1 MHIDQRWILLS
12 WLFLD
17 RIVYTLNWLAISPAQ
32 PFVAYE
38 FGLGLTS
45 LGFLGTIFLIG
56 IGVFQLPAAVLAT
69 KYGARKI
76 ALIGLLMSSLF
87 AGLCGLAPNFETLLV
102 FRFLT
107 GVFLSFFFGPG
118 IMFFTPLFGTKERG
132 FALGIYN
139 AGFHMGTLIAIGF
152 WPMVISLVGWRNGLL
167 IPGIL
172 GILLTASTYRASLWV
187 HEPPSSS
194 DFGLSTAKNS
204 VVLASALGL
213 GVAGA
218 AWYPLTQFGIF
229 YLNSE
234 KNLGFE
240 TAGLLISILSVGSV
254 VGAPVIGRIFDLTS
268 SRKRLLYVL
277 SLMSAFSLFL
287 FAFSPVLLIPAVM
300 FSVGFF
306 YTGLNSLLYVA
317 PLTVLSENKVAVAV
331 ATVNCVHLIAASTIP
346 YIFANVVETQGYLW
360 GWAAMSAL
368 CLTAAIFIK
377 ALKL

>member
-1 MHIDQRWILLS
+1 MLTDRRWILLS
-12 WLFLD
+12 WLFVD

-32 PFVAYE
+32 PFIADE
-38 FGLGLTS
+38 FGIGLTS
-45 LGFLGTIFLIG
+45 LGFLGTVFLVG

-76 ALIGLLMSSLF
+76 ALIGLLMSSVF
-87 AGLCGLAPNFETLLV
+87 GGLCGLAPNFETLLV

-118 IMFFTPLFGTKERG
+118 ITFFTPLFGARERG
-132 FALGIYN
+132 IALGVYN
-139 AGFHMGTLIAIGF
+139 AGFHMGTLLAIGL
-152 WPMVISLVGWRNGLL
+152 WPTVISGVGWRNGLL

-172 GILLTASTYRASLWV
+172 GILLTASTYQASRWV
-187 HEPPSSS
+187 REPPGSS

-218 AWYPLTQFGIF
+218 AWYPLTQFGIL

-240 TAGLLISILSVGSV
+240 TAGLLISLLSVGSV
-254 VGAPVIGRIFDLTS
+254 VGAPVTGRIFDS
-268 SRKRLLYVL
+268 SSNRKRLLYVL
-277 SLMSAFSLFL
+277 NLLSAFSLSL
-287 FAFSPVLLIPAVM
+287 FVFSPVFLIPVVM
-300 FSVGFF
+300 FFVGFF
-306 YTGLNSLLYVA
+306 YTGSNSLFYLA
-317 PLTVLSENKVAVAV
+317 PLSVLSENKVAVAV

-346 YIFANVVETQGYLW
+346 YVFANVVETLGYFW

-368 CLTAAIFIK
+368 CVTAAVFIK